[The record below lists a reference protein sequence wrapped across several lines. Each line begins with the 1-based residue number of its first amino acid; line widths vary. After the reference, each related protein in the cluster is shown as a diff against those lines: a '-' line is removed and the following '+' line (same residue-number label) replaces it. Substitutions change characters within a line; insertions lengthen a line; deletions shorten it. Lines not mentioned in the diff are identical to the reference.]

1 MVEAPRRTSRP
12 LRTAQLIETLEMG
25 GAENLAVQIA
35 NSLATA
41 GHVSHLYVMTGPGPL
56 SARIEPQ
63 VQVEYLRCALA
74 PFGRPWRLFRSIVK
88 GYRRLSQRVQADGVE
103 LVQTHLPRANFW
115 GLLLAMRRRCQVVA
129 TVHNNQEFL
138 YGDADNPLRARLRR
152 EAYRRI
158 LLRCS
163 ATVAVSDE
171 VRLSLIN
178 QLGIAAGH
186 AQRLVTITNGV
197 DIPPIATATERQA
210 IRSRYGIPIEVPLV
224 LAAGRLTAQKNFAI
238 LVGCAARLRDQG
250 IPCRFLIAGEGPLGP
265 DLESLIAAQ
274 DLTEMVVLPGNV
286 PDLGVLMH
294 GAEVFALPSL
304 WEGMPLVLLE
314 AMAHSL
320 PVVGS
325 RIKGVA
331 EVVEAGTSGLLVDP
345 GDTAAFTEALASLLQ
360 SPARRQRYGAAGRAV
375 VQKMYSFDR
384 VAAEVEALYL
394 RLLSPGT

>member
-1 MVEAPRRTSRP
+1 
-12 LRTAQLIETLEMG
+12 MG

-35 NSLATA
+35 NSLASA

-63 VQVEYLRCALA
+63 VQVEYLQCALV

-88 GYRRLSQRVQADGVE
+88 GYRRLSQRVQADGVQ

-115 GLLLAMRRRCQVVA
+115 GLLLATRRRCRVVA
-129 TVHNNQEFL
+129 TVHNNQEFQ

-158 LLRCS
+158 LMRCS

-178 QLGIAAGH
+178 QLGISAGH
-186 AQRLVTITNGV
+186 ARRLVTITNGV
-197 DIPPIATATERQA
+197 DIPPIATAAAQQA
-210 IRSRYGIPIEVPLV
+210 IRSRYGISADNPLV
-224 LAAGRLTAQKNFAI
+224 LAAGRLTAQKNFAA
-238 LVGCAARLRDQG
+238 LVGCAARLRDRG
-250 IPCRFLIAGEGPLGP
+250 IPCRFLIAGEGPLRP

-274 DLTEMVVLPGNV
+274 GLSQMVTLPGNV
-286 PDLGVLMH
+286 PDLGDLMH
-294 GAEVFALPSL
+294 GAEIFALSSL

-314 AMAHSL
+314 AMAHGL

-325 RIKGVA
+325 RIKGVT

-345 GDTAAFTEALASLLQ
+345 GDPPAFADALAALLQ
-360 SPARRQRYGAAGRAV
+360 SPARRQRYGAAGRAI
-375 VQKMYSFDR
+375 VQKKYSFDR

-394 RLLSPGT
+394 RLMSSSSGI